1 MTRLINRHLQRYMR
15 ILIYSYNYHPE
26 PIGIAPLMTELA
38 EGLVKRGHQVRVVTA
53 MPNYPQRRIYDEYQ
67 GKFYLTEER
76 NGVTIDRSYVRIKGP
91 NPSLLDRLLLDGSF
105 MVTSFP
111 LAFKGGRPDVMLST
125 SPPLPICVP
134 VALCGWLRRVPVVLN
149 IQDIVSEAGSRVGL
163 LKKSGLL
170 SRAVDALEK
179 FAYRTA
185 QRVSVIDDGFKPK
198 LVSQGVPESKIVT
211 IANWVDV
218 KFIQPWPQDRE
229 NQFRRDNQLN
239 GKFVVL
245 YAGNIAL
252 TQGLETAIQAAAQLQ
267 QIREIAFVIVGEKSA
282 LGKLQEFCSTHK
294 ADNVKL
300 LPFQPREKLPE
311 MLGAADVGLVL
322 QKERVTDFNLPS
334 KIPVLLASG
343 KAILA
348 SVPARGTAA
357 KAIKNSG
364 GGVVV
369 APEDH
374 QALADQ
380 IEKLYRDRALVKKL
394 GSQGRNYAMTH
405 YSFEQALTQYEAVF
419 AALTEKKPNR
429 LLERSSEGR

>member
-1 MTRLINRHLQRYMR
+1 MCN
-15 ILIYSYNYHPE
+15 
-26 PIGIAPLMTELA
+26 A
-38 EGLVKRGHQVRVVTA
+38 
-53 MPNYPQRRIYDEYQ
+53 
-67 GKFYLTEER
+67 
-76 NGVTIDRSYVRIKGP
+76 
-91 NPSLLDRLLLDGSF
+91 
-105 MVTSFP
+105 
-111 LAFKGGRPDVMLST
+111 
-125 SPPLPICVP
+125 
-134 VALCGWLRRVPVVLN
+134 
-149 IQDIVSEAGSRVGL
+149 
-163 LKKSGLL
+163 
-170 SRAVDALEK
+170 K
-179 FAYRTA
+179 FAYWTA

-198 LVSQGVPESKIVT
+198 LVSQGVLESKVVT

-218 KFIQPWPQDRE
+218 NFIRPWPQDLE
-229 NQFRRDNQLN
+229 NEFRRDNQLD

-252 TQGLETAIQAAAQLQ
+252 TQGLETAIKAAAKLQ

-282 LGKLQEFCSTHK
+282 LETLQSFCSTHK
-294 ADNVKL
+294 ADNVLL

-343 KAILA
+343 RAIVG
-348 SVPARGTAA
+348 SVPAQGTAA

-369 APEDH
+369 APEDP

-380 IEKLYRDRALVKKL
+380 IEKLYHDRDLVNRL
-394 GSQGRNYAMTH
+394 GEQGRNYAMAH

-419 AALTEKKPNR
+419 AALTEKKPNS
-429 LLERSSEGR
+429 LLDRISEGR

>member
-1 MTRLINRHLQRYMR
+1 MR

-26 PIGIAPLMTELA
+26 PIGIAPIMTELA
-38 EGLVKRGHQVRVVTA
+38 EGLVKRGHQVRVVTG
-53 MPNYPQRRIYDEYQ
+53 MPNYPQRRIGDEYQ

-76 NGVTIDRSYVRIKGP
+76 NGVTIDRSYVQIKGP

-111 LAFKGGRPDVMLST
+111 LAFKGWRPDVIFST

-134 VALCGWLRRVPVVLN
+134 VALCGWLRGVPVVLN

-163 LKKSGLL
+163 LKKSSLL

-179 FAYRTA
+179 FAYWTA

-198 LVSQGVPESKIVT
+198 LVSQGVPESKVVT

-218 KFIQPWPQDRE
+218 NFIRPWPQDLE
-229 NQFRRDNQLN
+229 NEFRRDNQLN

-252 TQGLETAIQAAAQLQ
+252 TQGLETIIKAAAVLKHL
-267 QIREIAFVIVGEKSA
+267 REIAFVIVGEKSA
-282 LGKLQEFCSTHK
+282 LERLQSSCSTHK
-294 ADNVKL
+294 ADNVLL

-322 QKERVTDFNLPS
+322 QKQRVTDFNLPS

-343 KAILA
+343 RAIVG
-348 SVPARGTAA
+348 SVSARGTAA

-369 APEDH
+369 APEDP

-380 IEKLYRDRALVKKL
+380 ILALHRDRDLVNRL
-394 GSQGRNYAMTH
+394 GSQGRNYAMAH

-419 AALTEKKPNR
+419 AALMEKKPNS
-429 LLERSSEGR
+429 LLDRISEGR